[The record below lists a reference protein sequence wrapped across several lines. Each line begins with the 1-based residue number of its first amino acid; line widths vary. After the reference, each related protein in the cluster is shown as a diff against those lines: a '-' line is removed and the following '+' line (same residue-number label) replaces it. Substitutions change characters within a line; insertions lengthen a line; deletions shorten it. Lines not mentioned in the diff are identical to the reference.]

1 MASEFT
7 GAGWRFPILPDAT
20 GALGYTAGDANVEQS
35 LRILL
40 LTELG
45 ERVMRPDFG
54 SKAGRLVFAPGSE
67 RYLGMLETTVREAIR
82 DWEPRIELE
91 QVSAELALD
100 DATRVNLRLGYKVRV
115 TNTRGNLVFPFYLGR
130 EGQA

>member
-7 GAGWRFPILPDAT
+7 GTGWRFPILPDAT
-20 GALGYTAGDANVEQS
+20 GGLGYVSGDVNVEQS

-45 ERVMRPDFG
+45 QRVMRPDFG
-54 SKAGRLVFAPGSE
+54 CKAGRLVFAPGSLPM
-67 RYLGMLETTVREAIR
+67 LGQLEITVREAIR

-91 QVSAELALD
+91 SVLAEAD
-100 DATRVNLRLGYKVRV
+100 PNDATRVSVVVAYKVRA
-115 TNTRGNLVFPFYLGR
+115 TNTRDNLVFPFYLAN
-130 EGQA
+130 EGIA